1 MVIIYCPNYFCLF
14 IDKNNIIYL
23 LFFITLFSIFIYS
36 LKAYQP
42 QGRYLLINLSSII
55 TFFLIGIFSYIK
67 SKKVLKVV
75 IIILLIIMPYF
86 AIQNLHTIQIEEEK
100 ISSLNNNS
108 NNLLSKKWYREFA
121 QIDQSDELHISVTTA
136 NGSRILTFGSIR
148 LETKTLKEINFTAQ
162 TTNIT
167 KLNITPAYIASS
179 YFTTTDYIQVN
190 LIPDGE
196 FHEYIIP
203 LNKWQSGKPNVL
215 IGLEIQFI
223 GNNSDIG
230 EIQFNNLFIQ

>member
-1 MVIIYCPNYFCLF
+1 
-14 IDKNNIIYL
+14 
-23 LFFITLFSIFIYS
+23 
-36 LKAYQP
+36 
-42 QGRYLLINLSSII
+42 
-55 TFFLIGIFSYIK
+55 
-67 SKKVLKVV
+67 
-75 IIILLIIMPYF
+75 MPYF

-167 KLNITPAYIASS
+167 KLILLQLILLQAILQLQIIYRLILYRMVNFMNI
-179 YFTTTDYIQVN
+179 
-190 LIPDGE
+190 
-196 FHEYIIP
+196 
-203 LNKWQSGKPNVL
+203 
-215 IGLEIQFI
+215 
-223 GNNSDIG
+223 
-230 EIQFNNLFIQ
+230 